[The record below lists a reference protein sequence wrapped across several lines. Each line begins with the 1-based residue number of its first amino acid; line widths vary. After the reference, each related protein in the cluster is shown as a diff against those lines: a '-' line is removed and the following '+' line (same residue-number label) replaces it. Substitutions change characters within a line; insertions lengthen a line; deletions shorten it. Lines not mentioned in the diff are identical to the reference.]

1 MQFTGSYVALI
12 TPFLADGKVDE
23 RAFQDLVAWQIAE
36 GTDGLVP
43 CGTTGESTTMSHDE
57 HRRVIE
63 LCIEAARGKAVVMAG
78 TGSNSTTEAIELTLH
93 AQKAGA
99 DAALVVVPYYNRPT
113 QEGLYQHYKTIHDAS
128 GLPIVIY
135 NIPGRTGVDMSIDT
149 MKRLAE
155 LPRIAG
161 VKDATADLAR
171 PLRTRLAIGPD
182 FAQFSGED
190 ITALAFLVQGGH
202 GCISVVSN
210 VAPKLCA
217 EMQHAWAAGE
227 VKTAMAISER
237 LAPLADALFAET
249 SPTPVKYAAELLG
262 KSSATLRSP
271 LLPATQAVRARVEAA
286 LRHAGVL
293 N

>member
-1 MQFTGSYVALI
+1 MKFSGSYTALI
-12 TPFLADGKVDE
+12 TPFRGETVDYPALQ
-23 RAFQDLVAWQIAE
+23 AFVDWQIAE
-36 GTDGLVP
+36 GTDGVVP
-43 CGTTGESTTMSHDE
+43 CGTTGESPTLSHDE
-57 HRRVIE
+57 HKRVVE
-63 LCIEAARGKAVVMAG
+63 ATVEAAKGRAVVMAG
-78 TGSNSTTEAIELTLH
+78 TGSNSTQEAVDFIRH
-93 AQKAGA
+93 AEKAGA
-99 DAALVVVPYYNRPT
+99 DAALVVCPYYNRPT

-217 EMQHAWAAGE
+217 EMQHAWAVGE

-262 KSSATLRSP
+262 KSSGTLRSP
-271 LLPATQAVRARVEAA
+271 LLPATLAVRARVEAA